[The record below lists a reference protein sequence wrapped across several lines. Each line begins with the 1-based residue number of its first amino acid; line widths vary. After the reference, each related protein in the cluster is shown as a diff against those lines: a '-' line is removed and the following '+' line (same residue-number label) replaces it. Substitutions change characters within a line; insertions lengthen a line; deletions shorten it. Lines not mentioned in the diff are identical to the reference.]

1 MNKVVLSLTKLYLR
15 SRKAGFVAISRLRLP
30 DNREV
35 EFVVYNSDNGFL
47 LGQATV
53 TGAIIVHE
61 KCFSTPELLN
71 YVVAHEDAHRRS
83 WYSYLTLPL
92 VIILWPYGFFAIC
105 TAVFYLGAMVAA
117 GDYNILPSF
126 FSMLI
131 IGLLAIAI
139 GCFYSWF
146 IEYKADSKA
155 IRILGMDTVLRA
167 REEIEYFPKPPLSW
181 RIIARMTHPPFSC
194 TKRIY
199 QAFNREFSES

>member
-15 SRKAGFVAISRLRLP
+15 SQKAKFKNISRIKLP

-35 EFVVYNSDNGFL
+35 EVVVYTNDNDFW
-47 LGQATV
+47 LGQATI

-61 KCFSTPELLN
+61 KCFSSTELLH

-92 VIILWPYGFFAIC
+92 VIILWPYGFFALC
-105 TAVFYLGAMVAA
+105 TASFYLGAMVAA
-117 GDYNILPSF
+117 GDYSILPSF
-126 FSMLI
+126 FSVLV
-131 IGLLAIAI
+131 IGLVAIAI

-155 IRILGMDTVLRA
+155 IRILGMDKVLYA
-167 REEIEYFPKPPLSW
+167 REEMDRFPKLPLSW
-181 RIIARMTHPPFSC
+181 RIIARMTHLPFSY

-199 QAFNREFSES
+199 KFFN

>member
-15 SRKAGFVAISRLRLP
+15 SRKARFAAVSRLKLP
-30 DNREV
+30 DNRAV
-35 EFVVYNSDNGFL
+35 EFVVYASDDDFL
-47 LGQATV
+47 LGQATI
-53 TGAIIVHE
+53 TSAIIVHE
-61 KCFSTPELLN
+61 KCLSAPELLN

-92 VIILWPYGFFAIC
+92 IIILWPYGFFAIC
-105 TAVFYLGAMVAA
+105 TALFYLGAMVAA

-126 FSMLI
+126 FSMLV

-155 IRILGMDTVLRA
+155 IRILGMDTVLHA
-167 REEIEYFPKPPLSW
+167 REEIDRFPKLPLSW

-199 QAFNREFSES
+199 QVFNKNFSKS

>member
-15 SRKAGFVAISRLRLP
+15 SQKVKFKNISRIKLP

-35 EFVVYNSDNGFL
+35 EVIVYTNDTDFW
-47 LGQATV
+47 LGQATI

-61 KCFSTPELLN
+61 KCFSSTELLH

-83 WYSYLTLPL
+83 WYSYLTIPL
-92 VIILWPYGFFAIC
+92 LAILWPYGFFVMCSAL
-105 TAVFYLGAMVAA
+105 FYLVAMLAA
-117 GDYNILPSF
+117 GYYSILPSF
-126 FSMLI
+126 FSMLFF
-131 IGLLAIAI
+131 GLLVIAI

-155 IRILGMDTVLRA
+155 IRILGMDTVLHA
-167 REEIEYFPKPPLSW
+167 REEMGHFSKLPLSW
-181 RIIARMTHPPFSC
+181 RIIARMTHPPFSY

-199 QAFNREFSES
+199 KFFN